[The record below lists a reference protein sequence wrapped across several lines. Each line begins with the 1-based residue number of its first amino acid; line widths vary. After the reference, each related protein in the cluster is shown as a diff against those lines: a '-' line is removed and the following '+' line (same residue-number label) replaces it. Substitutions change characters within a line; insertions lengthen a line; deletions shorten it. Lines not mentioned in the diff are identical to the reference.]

1 MLIPVQKKTVK
12 GPPPIQVKYFETK
25 NPIDSKINKNVD
37 TPKPP
42 LKPEK
47 PKRDDLLAK
56 FDRRS
61 HSNQKIT
68 TKKIYRRKKP
78 AVPKPKRA
86 IGKTRASRTQTK
98 NIVPEKYF
106 QKKSRSKPRK
116 EPLPES
122 DIGIFKSITS

>member
-25 NPIDSKINKNVD
+25 NPIDSKIKKNVD
-37 TPKPP
+37 IPKPP

-47 PKRDDLLAK
+47 PQRDDLLAK

-68 TKKIYRRKKP
+68 PKK
-78 AVPKPKRA
+78 
-86 IGKTRASRTQTK
+86 
-98 NIVPEKYF
+98 
-106 QKKSRSKPRK
+106 
-116 EPLPES
+116 
-122 DIGIFKSITS
+122 